1 MQKLYALDT
10 NLLLHAPDALYGFDD
25 NIVMLTM
32 TTLEEL
38 DQKKKAPG
46 EIGYNA
52 RANIRLLKELLQ
64 DDEQMPPATKQ
75 RTQKLIPHDGNTLV
89 PMKNGGML
97 YIASECSNTGQAWVI
112 PDGFSRDIPDN
123 RILNETKFIE
133 GQIKHHKKGIQV
145 ILVSN
150 DKTMR
155 IKAVLCG
162 IRAESYRNMQVD
174 DEAYTGKREM
184 DVEQSL
190 LDDLSKMGSI
200 VANEYGLPDDFT
212 ENEFITFTAGKDT
225 ADEAQRLAIYRD
237 GIIKLIQ
244 PTPVFGVTPW
254 NSAQAFALYALTA
267 PVSEIP
273 FVILRGEAGTAK
285 TFLSLA
291 AGLAMLNRNQHGN
304 GYDEILISRNNVTSD
319 EAFGY
324 LPGDMESKMAPLLAP
339 FYDNLKSLIKNKYHV
354 DNNEVRTMIQDLIDS
369 ETIVATPMAYMR
381 GRCVTGGYLILD
393 EAQNASSRQI
403 QNVVTRAGLRT
414 KIVIIGDPTQID
426 TPSLSLRNNGLSY
439 AAYTMKGDPLAAQIT
454 FSEAE
459 SVRSPLASAALRR
472 MK

>member
-190 LDDLSKMGSI
+190 C
-200 VANEYGLPDDFT
+200 
-212 ENEFITFTAGKDT
+212 GK
-225 ADEAQRLAIYRD
+225 
-237 GIIKLIQ
+237 
-244 PTPVFGVTPW
+244 
-254 NSAQAFALYALTA
+254 
-267 PVSEIP
+267 
-273 FVILRGEAGTAK
+273 
-285 TFLSLA
+285 
-291 AGLAMLNRNQHGN
+291 
-304 GYDEILISRNNVTSD
+304 
-319 EAFGY
+319 
-324 LPGDMESKMAPLLAP
+324 
-339 FYDNLKSLIKNKYHV
+339 
-354 DNNEVRTMIQDLIDS
+354 
-369 ETIVATPMAYMR
+369 
-381 GRCVTGGYLILD
+381 
-393 EAQNASSRQI
+393 
-403 QNVVTRAGLRT
+403 
-414 KIVIIGDPTQID
+414 
-426 TPSLSLRNNGLSY
+426 
-439 AAYTMKGDPLAAQIT
+439 
-454 FSEAE
+454 
-459 SVRSPLASAALRR
+459 
-472 MK
+472 

>member
-212 ENEFITFTAGKDT
+212 ENEFITFTADKDT

-304 GYDEILISRNNVTSD
+304 GYDEILISRNN
-319 EAFGY
+319 
-324 LPGDMESKMAPLLAP
+324 
-339 FYDNLKSLIKNKYHV
+339 
-354 DNNEVRTMIQDLIDS
+354 TMIQDLIDS